1 MNISEINIYPVKS
14 LKGITLTEAV
24 VEKRGLRNDRRCML
38 TDKVGMFFTQRE
50 FPKMATI
57 TVDVREDCVRF
68 SCPEAADLRIP
79 ILPGTGDR
87 RSITV
92 WQSVCEGEIYEDEVN
107 NWFSDVLKTDCQLV
121 YMPDETERHVNERFD
136 TGDDIVS
143 FADGYPLLIIGEG
156 SLADL
161 NARLDERLPM
171 NRFRPNL
178 VASGSEAF
186 AEDGWKR
193 IRIGEAIFRV
203 TKACV
208 RCVMTTIDQTKGE
221 LTGKEPL
228 KTLATFRMASA
239 VYPETYE
246 TFGLN
251 ATGVLFGQ
259 NLIPENPGAT
269 VRVGDE
275 IEILETK

>member
-24 VEKRGLRNDRRCML
+24 VEKRGLRHDRRWTL
-38 TDKVGMFFTQRE
+38 TDKMGMFFTQRE

-92 WQSVCEGEIYEDEVN
+92 WQSVCEGEIYQDEVN

-171 NRFRPNL
+171 NRFRPNF
-178 VASGSEAF
+178 VVKGSDAF
-186 AEDGWKR
+186 EEDSWRK
-193 IRIGEAIFRV
+193 IRIGETVFHIV
-203 TKACV
+203 KPCE
-208 RCVMTTIDQTKGE
+208 RCVITTVDQVTGQK
-221 LTGKEPL
+221 GKEPL
-228 KTLATFRMASA
+228 KTLASYRNRD
-239 VYPETYE
+239 
-246 TFGLN
+246 GK
-251 ATGVLFGQ
+251 VLFGQ
-259 NLIPENPGAT
+259 NLIAEMAGGMIS
-269 VRVGDE
+269 VGDK
-275 IEILETK
+275 LEVLTKK